1 MLVGYGVGRPQPAG
15 LNTRRVDGGLL
26 ASGAAGRI
34 GRGTKLPP
42 QLGQTP
48 CSLLSTQSRQN
59 VHSNVQI
66 MASGADGG
74 RSLSQHSQLGA
85 IRASVIS

>member
-1 MLVGYGVGRPQPAG
+1 
-15 LNTRRVDGGLL
+15 LNTRLVDAGRV
-26 ASGAAGRI
+26 ASKCAGRI

-48 CSLLSTQSRQN
+48 CNTPSTHAAQK

-66 MASGADGG
+66 RASALSGG
-74 RSLSQHSQLGA
+74 KSRSQHSQFGLSSS
-85 IRASVIS
+85 ILPLP